1 VSKPSETDVAPI
13 PVKIVV
19 SGGFGVGKTT
29 FVGSLSEIDPLTT
42 EAAMTSESVGVD
54 NAELVPQKTTTTVAM
69 DFGRITIDAGLILYL
84 FGTPGQDRFGF
95 MWDDLAVGALGA
107 VVLVDTRRIDDCFPA
122 IDYFEEKGLPFIVA
136 VNTFDG
142 RLEHMLDEVRE
153 ALDLDPTVPI
163 LDMDARS
170 KDSVKVGVL
179 TLLEMVLSKMRGA
192 TASA

>member
-1 VSKPSETDVAPI
+1 MSKPSETDVAPI